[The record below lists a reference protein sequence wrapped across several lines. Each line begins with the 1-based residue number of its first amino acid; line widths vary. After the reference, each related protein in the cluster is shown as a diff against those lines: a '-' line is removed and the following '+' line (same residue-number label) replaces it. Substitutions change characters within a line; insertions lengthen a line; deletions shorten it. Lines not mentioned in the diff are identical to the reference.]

1 MNYSL
6 GITMREAMRLMQTGD
21 LHAATAAIQRGLV
34 GAEDR
39 TTFHPKYAGG
49 AAEKP
54 WIDAECRV
62 VDVSDPEPATGHP
75 DLGPPREIREPT
87 GEQFQ
92 LHSFTC
98 AAGTRQYK
106 LFIPKGHLGRQ
117 LPLLVML
124 HGCTQ
129 SPDDFARGTRMN
141 QLAEK
146 EGYYVVYPAQSARD
160 NPTKCWNWF
169 RPADQRRDR
178 GEPAIIA
185 ELTQQVVRVHR
196 LDPARVYVAGLSAGA
211 AMAVILA
218 RTYPDVYAAVGI
230 HSGLPY
236 GSAHDVSS
244 AFAAMKQGNGI
255 SVDTNA
261 TDQALGA
268 PVPTIVFHGDRDMVV
283 GAHNGDIVIAQ
294 SMASLDES
302 VWSAES
308 YGANDKQVERG
319 VVPGGYSYTR
329 TTLQDPQGR
338 VLAEQWLVH
347 GAGHAWFGGDPT
359 GSYTDPKGPDASA
372 EMLRFFAIN
381 ARRYCGPHKLD

>member
-1 MNYSL
+1 MNYALSK
-6 GITMREAMRLMQTGD
+6 TMHEAMRLMQTGD
-21 LHAATAAIQRGLV
+21 LHAATAVIQRGLT
-34 GAEDR
+34 GAEHR
-39 TTFHPKYAGG
+39 SVFHPGYAGRG
-49 AAEKP
+49 PEKP

-62 VDVSDPEPATGHP
+62 LDISDPEPIAEHP
-75 DLGPPREIREPT
+75 DLKAPPEIREPT

-92 LHSFTC
+92 QHSFTC

-106 LFIPKGHLGRQ
+106 LFIPEGHLGRQ

-141 QLAEK
+141 QLAEE

-160 NPTKCWNWF
+160 NATKCWNWF
-169 RPADQRRDR
+169 RPADQCRDR

-185 ELTQQVVRVHR
+185 ELTRHVVRSHR

-218 RTYPDVYAAVGI
+218 RTYPDIYAAAGV

-236 GSAHDVSS
+236 GSAHDVPS
-244 AFAAMKQGNGI
+244 AFAAMKQGSAI
-255 SVDTNA
+255 SVAGTNA
-261 TDQALGA
+261 TNQVLGA
-268 PVPTIVFHGDRDMVV
+268 PVPTIVFHGDRDIVV

-294 SMASLDES
+294 SMASLGDS
-302 VWSAES
+302 LWDAGSFGKV
-308 YGANDKQVERG
+308 DKQVERG

-329 TTLQDPQGR
+329 TTLKDPQGR

-347 GAGHAWFGGDPT
+347 GAGHAWFGGDPS

-372 EMLRFFAIN
+372 EMLRFFALHETKYGN
-381 ARRYCGPHKLD
+381 

>member
-1 MNYSL
+1 MNYCLSK
-6 GITMREAMRLMQTGD
+6 TMHEAMRLMQTGD
-21 LHAATAAIQRGLV
+21 LHAATAAIQRGLT
-34 GAEDR
+34 GADDR
-39 TTFHPKYAGG
+39 SAFHPGYAGRPP
-49 AAEKP
+49 EKP
-54 WIDAECRV
+54 SIDAESRV
-62 VDVSDPEPATGHP
+62 LDISDPEPIAP
-75 DLGPPREIREPT
+75 DLEPPREIREPT

-92 LHSFTC
+92 QHSFTC

-141 QLAEK
+141 QLAEE
-146 EGYYVVYPAQSARD
+146 EGYCVAYPAQSGSD

-169 RPADQRRDR
+169 RPANQCRDR

-185 ELTQQVVRVHR
+185 ELTRHVVRVHC

-211 AMAVILA
+211 AMAVILTH
-218 RTYPDVYAAVGI
+218 TYPDIYAAAGI

-236 GSAHDVSS
+236 GSAHDVPS
-244 AFAAMKQGNGI
+244 AFAAMKQGSGI
-255 SVDTNA
+255 SVASTNA

-283 GAHNGDIVIAQ
+283 NVCNGDIVIAH
-294 SMASLDES
+294 SMASLGDS
-302 VWSAES
+302 LWDADS
-308 YGANDKQVERG
+308 YAANDKRVEQG
-319 VVPGGYSYTR
+319 VVLGGYSYTR
-329 TTLQDPQGR
+329 TMVQDPQGR

-359 GSYTDPKGPDASA
+359 GSHTDPKGPDASA
-372 EMLRFFAIN
+372 EMLRFFALH
-381 ARRYCGPHKLD
+381 ARKYGN

>member
-1 MNYSL
+1 MNYCLSK
-6 GITMREAMRLMQTGD
+6 TMHEAMRLMQTGD
-21 LHAATAAIQRGLV
+21 LHAATAAIQRGLTGV
-34 GAEDR
+34 GDR
-39 TTFHPKYAGG
+39 SAFHPGLARR
-49 AAEKP
+49 APEKP

-62 VDVSDPEPATGHP
+62 LDISDPEPIADQP
-75 DLGPPREIREPT
+75 DLEPAREVREPT

-92 LHSFTC
+92 QHSFTC

-141 QLAEK
+141 QLAEE

-169 RPADQRRDR
+169 RPADQCRDR

-185 ELTQQVVRVHR
+185 ELTRHVVRAHR

-211 AMAVILA
+211 AMAVILT
-218 RTYPDVYAAVGI
+218 RTYPDIYAAAGI

-236 GSAHDVSS
+236 GSAHDVPS
-244 AFAAMKQGNGI
+244 AFAAMKQGCGI
-255 SVDTNA
+255 SVASPNA
-261 TDQALGA
+261 ADQALGA

-283 GAHNGDIVIAQ
+283 NVRNGDIVIAH
-294 SMASLDES
+294 SMASLGASLWD
-302 VWSAES
+302 ADS
-308 YGANDKQVERG
+308 YAANDKRVEQG

-329 TTLQDPQGR
+329 TMLQDPQGR
-338 VLAEQWLVH
+338 VLVEQWLVY
-347 GAGHAWFGGDPT
+347 GAGHAWFGGDPA
-359 GSYTDPKGPDASA
+359 GSHTDPKGPDASA
-372 EMLRFFAIN
+372 EMLRFFALH
-381 ARRYCGPHKLD
+381 ARRYGN

>member
-1 MNYSL
+1 MNYALSK
-6 GITMREAMRLMQTGD
+6 TMHEAMRLMQTGD
-21 LHAATAAIQRGLV
+21 LHAATAAIQRGL
-34 GAEDR
+34 GADDGSA
-39 TTFHPKYAGG
+39 FHPGYSGSAP
-49 AAEKP
+49 EKP
-54 WIDAECRV
+54 WIDAESRV
-62 VDVSDPEPATGHP
+62 LDISEPEPATGHP
-75 DLGPPREIREPT
+75 DLEPPLEICEPT

-92 LHSFTC
+92 LHSFSC

-117 LPLLVML
+117 LPLLIML

-141 QLAEK
+141 QLAEE
-146 EGYYVVYPAQSARD
+146 EGYYIVYPAQSASD

-169 RPADQRRDR
+169 RPADQCRDR

-185 ELTQQVVRVHR
+185 ELTRHVVREHC

-218 RTYPDVYAAVGI
+218 RTYPDIYAAAGI

-236 GSAHDVSS
+236 GSAHDVPS
-244 AFAAMKQGNGI
+244 AFAAMKQGSG
-255 SVDTNA
+255 SPVASTNA
-261 TDQALGA
+261 ADRTLGA

-283 GAHNGDIVIAQ
+283 NARNGDIVIAH
-294 SMASLDES
+294 SMASLGDS
-302 VWSAES
+302 VWDAGLHGEK
-308 YGANDKQVERG
+308 DKQVERG

-329 TTLQDPQGR
+329 TMLQDPQGR
-338 VLAEQWLVH
+338 VLAEQWSVH

-359 GSYTDPKGPDASA
+359 GSHTDPKGPDASA
-372 EMLRFFAIN
+372 EMLRFFALH
-381 ARRYCGPHKLD
+381 ARRYGN

>member
-6 GITMREAMRLMQTGD
+6 SKTMHEAMRLMRTGD
-21 LHAATAAIQRGLV
+21 LHAATAAIQRGLT

-39 TTFHPKYAGG
+39 SAFRPGYAGR
-49 AAEKP
+49 ATVKP

-62 VDVSDPEPATGHP
+62 VDISDPEPMADQP
-75 DLGPPREIREPT
+75 DLEPPREIREPT
-87 GEQFQ
+87 TEQFQ
-92 LHSFTC
+92 QHSFTC
-98 AAGTRQYK
+98 AAGTRHYK

-141 QLAEK
+141 QFAEE

-169 RPADQRRDR
+169 RPTDQCRDR

-185 ELTQQVVRVHR
+185 ELTRHVVRAHR

-211 AMAVILA
+211 AMAVILT
-218 RTYPDVYAAVGI
+218 RTYPDIYAAAGI

-236 GSAHDVSS
+236 GSAHDVPS
-244 AFAAMKQGNGI
+244 AFAAMKQGGGI
-255 SVDTNA
+255 SVAGPNA

-268 PVPTIVFHGDRDMVV
+268 PVPAIVFHGDRDLVV
-283 GAHNGDIVIAQ
+283 DAHNGDIVIAQ
-294 SMASLDES
+294 SMASLDS
-302 VWSAES
+302 VWNADS
-308 YGANDKQVERG
+308 YGAKDKQVEQG

-329 TTLQDPQGR
+329 TMLQDPQGR

-372 EMLRFFAIN
+372 EMLRFFAIHERKN
-381 ARRYCGPHKLD
+381 GN

>member
-1 MNYSL
+1 MNYCL
-6 GITMREAMRLMQTGD
+6 TKTMHEAMRLMQTGD
-21 LHAATAAIQRGLV
+21 LHAATAAIQRRLT

-39 TTFHPKYAGG
+39 SAFHPGYAGG
-49 AAEKP
+49 APERP

-62 VDVSDPEPATGHP
+62 VDVADPEPATEHP

-92 LHSFTC
+92 QHSFTC

-141 QLAEK
+141 QLAEE
-146 EGYYVVYPAQSARD
+146 EGYYVVYPAQSASD

-169 RPADQRRDR
+169 RPADQCRDR

-185 ELTQQVVRVHR
+185 ELTRHVVRAHR

-218 RTYPDVYAAVGI
+218 RTYPDIYAAAGV

-236 GSAHDVSS
+236 GSAHDVPS
-244 AFAAMKQGNGI
+244 AFAAMKQGSGI
-255 SVDTNA
+255 SMADTDPA
-261 TDQALGA
+261 PQALGA
-268 PVPTIVFHGDRDMVV
+268 PLPTIVFHGDRDLVV
-283 GAHNGDIVIAQ
+283 GAHNSDIVIAQ
-294 SMASLDES
+294 SMAGFGDS
-302 VWSAES
+302 VWNADS

-329 TTLQDPQGR
+329 TMLQDPQGR

-372 EMLRFFAIN
+372 EMLRFFALHERKYGN
-381 ARRYCGPHKLD
+381 

>member
-6 GITMREAMRLMQTGD
+6 NKTMREAMRLMHSGD
-21 LHAATAAIQRGLV
+21 LHAATAAIQRGLT

-39 TTFHPKYAGG
+39 SASHPGYAGR
-49 AAEKP
+49 APVKQ
-54 WIDAECRV
+54 WIDAECRR
-62 VDVSDPEPATGHP
+62 VDLSDPEPIADPP
-75 DLGPPREIREPT
+75 DLERPREIREPA

-92 LHSFTC
+92 QHSFTC

-106 LFIPKGHLGRQ
+106 LFIPRGHVGRQ

-141 QLAEK
+141 QLAEE
-146 EGYYVVYPAQSARD
+146 EGYYVVYPAQSASD

-169 RPADQRRDR
+169 RPADQCRDR

-185 ELTQQVVRVHR
+185 ELTRHVVRAHR

-218 RTYPDVYAAVGI
+218 RTYPDIYAAAGI

-236 GSAHDVSS
+236 GSARDGPS
-244 AFAAMKQGNGI
+244 AFAAMKQGSGI
-255 SVDTNA
+255 SVGGTNA
-261 TDQALGA
+261 TDQAPGA
-268 PVPTIVFHGDRDMVV
+268 PVPAIVFHGDRDLVV
-283 GAHNGDIVIAQ
+283 DAHNGDIVIAQ
-294 SMASLDES
+294 SMASLGA
-302 VWSAES
+302 SAWNAHS

-329 TTLQDPQGR
+329 TMLQDPQGR

-347 GAGHAWFGGDPT
+347 GGGHAWFGGDPT
-359 GSYTDPKGPDASA
+359 GSYTDPRGPDASA
-372 EMLRFFAIN
+372 EMLRFFATHERKYGN
-381 ARRYCGPHKLD
+381 

>member
-1 MNYSL
+1 MDYCLSK
-6 GITMREAMRLMQTGD
+6 TMHEAMRLMQTGD
-21 LHAATAAIQRGLV
+21 LHAATAAIQRGLT

-39 TTFHPKYAGG
+39 SAFHPGHAGG
-49 AAEKP
+49 APVKP

-62 VDVSDPEPATGHP
+62 LDISDSEPIADHP
-75 DLGPPREIREPT
+75 DLEPPRKIREPT
-87 GEQFQ
+87 GGQFEQ
-92 LHSFTC
+92 HSFTC

-117 LPLLVML
+117 LPLLIML

-141 QLAEK
+141 QLAEE
-146 EGYYVVYPAQSARD
+146 EGYCVVYPAQSASD

-169 RPADQRRDR
+169 RPADQCRDR

-185 ELTQQVVRVHR
+185 ELTRHVVRAHR

-211 AMAVILA
+211 AMAVILT
-218 RTYPDVYAAVGI
+218 RTYPDIYAAAGI

-236 GSAHDVSS
+236 GSAHDVPS
-244 AFAAMKQGNGI
+244 AFAAMKQGSGI
-255 SVDTNA
+255 SVAGPNA
-261 TDQALGA
+261 TNQALGA
-268 PVPTIVFHGDRDMVV
+268 PVPTIVFHGDRDFVV
-283 GAHNGDIVIAQ
+283 AAHNGDLVIAQ
-294 SMASLDES
+294 SMASLGDSIWNADSSDE
-302 VWSAES
+302 
-308 YGANDKQVERG
+308 NDKQVERG

-329 TTLQDPQGR
+329 TMLQDPQGR

-372 EMLRFFAIN
+372 EMLRFFAIHESKDCN
-381 ARRYCGPHKLD
+381 

>member
-1 MNYSL
+1 MNYALSQ
-6 GITMREAMRLMQTGD
+6 TMHEAMRLMQTGD
-21 LHAATAAIQRGLV
+21 LHAATAAIQRGLT

-39 TTFHPKYAGG
+39 SAFHPGYARR
-49 AAEKP
+49 APAKP

-62 VDVSDPEPATGHP
+62 LDISDPEPIADHL
-75 DLGPPREIREPT
+75 DLEPPREIREPT

-92 LHSFTC
+92 QHSFTC

-141 QLAEK
+141 QLAEE
-146 EGYYVVYPAQSARD
+146 EGYYVLYPAQSASD

-169 RPADQRRDR
+169 RPADQCRDR

-185 ELTQQVVRVHR
+185 ELTRHVVRVHR

-218 RTYPDVYAAVGI
+218 RTYPDIYAAAGI

-236 GSAHDVSS
+236 GSAHDVPS
-244 AFAAMKQGNGI
+244 AFAAMKQGSGI
-255 SVDTNA
+255 SVAGTNA

-268 PVPTIVFHGDRDMVV
+268 PVPAIVFHGDRDLVV
-283 GAHNGDIVIAQ
+283 DAHNGDIVIAQ
-294 SMASLDES
+294 SMASLGDS
-302 VWSAES
+302 VWNSDS

-329 TTLQDPQGR
+329 TMLLDPQGR

-372 EMLRFFAIN
+372 EMLRFFALHERKYGN
-381 ARRYCGPHKLD
+381 

>member
-1 MNYSL
+1 MNYALSK
-6 GITMREAMRLMQTGD
+6 TMHEAMRLMQTGD
-21 LHAATAAIQRGLV
+21 LRAATAAIQRGLT

-39 TTFHPKYAGG
+39 SAVHPGYAVS
-49 AAEKP
+49 APIKP

-62 VDVSDPEPATGHP
+62 LDISDPEPIADHP
-75 DLGPPREIREPT
+75 DLEPPREIRKPT

-92 LHSFTC
+92 QHSFTC

-106 LFIPKGHLGRQ
+106 LFIPKGHPGRQ

-141 QLAEK
+141 QLAEE

-169 RPADQRRDR
+169 RPADQCRDR

-185 ELTQQVVRVHR
+185 ELTRHVVRVHR
-196 LDPARVYVAGLSAGA
+196 LDLARVYVVGLSAGA

-218 RTYPDVYAAVGI
+218 RTYPDIYAAAGV

-236 GSAHDVSS
+236 GSAHDVPS
-244 AFAAMKQGNGI
+244 AFAAMKQGGGI
-255 SVDTNA
+255 SAADSNSA
-261 TDQALGA
+261 DQALGA

-283 GAHNGDIVIAQ
+283 HADNGDIVIAH
-294 SMASLDES
+294 STAGLGDS
-302 VWSAES
+302 VWDGGL
-308 YGANDKQVERG
+308 YGEKDKRVERG

-329 TTLQDPQGR
+329 TLLRDRQGR

-347 GAGHAWFGGDPT
+347 GAGHAWFGGDPS

-372 EMLRFFAIN
+372 EILRFFALHQMKYGN
-381 ARRYCGPHKLD
+381 

>member
-6 GITMREAMRLMQTGD
+6 NKTMGEAMRLMQTGD
-21 LHAATAAIQRGLV
+21 LHAATAAIQRGLKNV
-34 GAEDR
+34 EDPSA
-39 TTFHPKYAGG
+39 FSPGYAGR
-49 AAEKP
+49 ESVTP

-62 VDVSDPEPATGHP
+62 VDISEPEPIAEHPDPEPP
-75 DLGPPREIREPT
+75 SEIREPT

-92 LHSFTC
+92 RHSFTC

-141 QLAEK
+141 QLAEE
-146 EGYYVVYPAQSARD
+146 EGYYVVYPAQSASD

-169 RPADQRRDR
+169 RPADQYRDR

-185 ELTQQVVRVHR
+185 ELTRHVVRAHR

-218 RTYPDVYAAVGI
+218 RTYPEIYAAAGV

-236 GSAHDVSS
+236 GSAHDVPS
-244 AFAAMKQGNGI
+244 AFAAMKQASGI
-255 SVDTNA
+255 SVAGTNA
-261 TDQALGA
+261 ANQALSA
-268 PVPTIVFHGDRDMVV
+268 PVPTIVFHGDRDIVV
-283 GAHNGDIVIAQ
+283 DARNGDIVIAQ
-294 SMASLDES
+294 STSNLGDS
-302 VWSAES
+302 VWNADS
-308 YGANDKQVERG
+308 YGANNKHVERG

-329 TTLQDPQGR
+329 TMLQDAEGR

-372 EMLRFFAIN
+372 EILRFFAIHERKYGN
-381 ARRYCGPHKLD
+381 